1 MGFGD
6 FLGGA
11 ADFGR
16 GLFGD
21 GNEPAPLH
29 SYPGQGQSWAD
40 LRRDQEFQGEVGP
53 WEQRGQQTAG
63 FLGDAIEFPGQ
74 VVGGLMDYGVN
85 PIMEHGVQPILGGL
99 SRTFA
104 PIQEAMGGAGEQFR
118 GAMGIPE
125 DWNEEGSVGGR
136 FLGGLAPGYQAG
148 RGGQSVP
155 RSPTPP
161 VQLGTG
167 QPMIN
172 PYAFHGLQGGAGY
185 GMG

>member
-40 LRRDQEFQGEVGP
+40 LRREQELQKEVGP

-63 FLGDAIEFPGQ
+63 FLGEALELPGQ
-74 VVGGLMDYGVN
+74 AVGFAVDNAVN
-85 PIMEHGVQPILGGL
+85 PIMERGVQPILGGL

-104 PIQEAMGGAGEQFR
+104 PIQEALGGAGEQFR

-125 DWNEEGSVGGR
+125 DDLDETLMADGQ
-136 FLGGLAPGYQAG
+136 LGGLSKARMHSRLFDKG
-148 RGGQSVP
+148 VE

-161 VQLGTG
+161 QPPGPHVHKIWALG
-167 QPMIN
+167 PS
-172 PYAFHGLQGGAGY
+172 
-185 GMG
+185 

>member
-1 MGFGD
+1 
-6 FLGGA
+6 L
-11 ADFGR
+11 
-16 GLFGD
+16 GLFGIED
-21 GNEPAPLH
+21 KPSFPQTVGDSASAAFGQALEL
-29 SYPGQGQSWAD
+29 PGQA
-40 LRRDQEFQGEVGP
+40 VGM
-53 WEQRGQQTAG
+53 A
-63 FLGDAIEFPGQ
+63 L
-74 VVGGLMDYGVN
+74 DYGVNPIMDHAVN
-85 PIMEHGVQPILGGL
+85 PIMEHGVQPIMGGL
-99 SRTFA
+99 SRGFA

-136 FLGGLAPGYQAG
+136 FLGGLADGYRAG
-148 RGGQSVP
+148 RGQSVP

-172 PYAFHGLQGGAGY
+172 PYVFHGLQGGAGY

>member
-40 LRRDQEFQGEVGP
+40 LRREQELQKEVGP

-63 FLGDAIEFPGQ
+63 FLGEALELPGQ
-74 VVGGLMDYGVN
+74 AVGFAVDNAVN
-85 PIMEHGVQPILGGL
+85 PIMERGVQPILGGL

-104 PIQEAMGGAGEQFR
+104 PIQEALGGAGEQVR

-125 DWNEEGSVGGR
+125 DEDEEGSVGGR
-136 FLGGLAPGYQAG
+136 LLGGLAAGYQ
-148 RGGQSVP
+148 GGQGVG

-161 VQLGTG
+161 
-167 QPMIN
+167 QPQFQMPQQQMIN